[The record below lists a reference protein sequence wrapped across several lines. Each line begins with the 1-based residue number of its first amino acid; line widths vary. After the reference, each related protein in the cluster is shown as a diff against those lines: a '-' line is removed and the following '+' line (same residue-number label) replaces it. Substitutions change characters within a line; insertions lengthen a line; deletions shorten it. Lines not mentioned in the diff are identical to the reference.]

1 MCNGIYTRCLDEHSG
16 NTYSS
21 YDVDDWSLVF
31 VIFVVF
37 PGFLRHQ
44 GPQFFHIDRW
54 TEKLVKSFVE
64 VPHTNFTKVTWM
76 AEKQSVLYSAKG
88 ITCISQSSN
97 KDIEKNSSKNQRY
110 MQRKGL
116 TNFYSKPNFVY
127 NNYIWLE
134 HHIYT
139 QELHVKIFFT
149 YFNI

>member
-1 MCNGIYTRCLDEHSG
+1 
-16 NTYSS
+16 
-21 YDVDDWSLVF
+21 
-31 VIFVVF
+31 
-37 PGFLRHQ
+37 
-44 GPQFFHIDRW
+44 
-54 TEKLVKSFVE
+54 
-64 VPHTNFTKVTWM
+64 M

-116 TNFYSKPNFVY
+116 TDFYSKPNFVY

-149 YFNI
+149 YFNNLTEKFYLWQLFNRCDNVWTKSCCYPWHTGPINLFNNLNMLILIKTFHILPKFVIRNYFLIFKS